1 MTQSVAGWARERLTG
16 NQTGEEGLLL
26 EVLVV
31 LLEVLLG
38 GLDHLDTG
46 ELEAA
51 VLEAGDDGTDEA
63 TLLSMLVVC
72 FAFWKALPAIISGC
86 NSNWITSGRS
96 AREQL

>member
-1 MTQSVAGWARERLTG
+1 MTQLVAGWVRERLTG

-38 GLDHLDTG
+38 RLNHLDTG
-46 ELEAA
+46 KLEAA

-72 FAFWKALPAIISGC
+72 FAFWKALPAINSGYH
-86 NSNWITSGRS
+86 SN
-96 AREQL
+96 